1 MKILTFSG
9 YYTPEIA
16 ASMYLTEDMLQA
28 MTEAGHEVELYVPT
42 PCRGVSDE
50 VRREY
55 KKKKTERF
63 YSDKL
68 TVHRFALYKEGKNP
82 LLRALRYGLLNLI
95 FIIKGL
101 SKKADVIFVQSTP
114 PTQGLVAGFLKAVK
128 HIPFV
133 YNLQDVFP
141 DSLVN
146 TGLTSEGSLI
156 WKIGR
161 KVEDFTYR
169 HADKIIVISE
179 DFKKNIMAKGV
190 PEDKITVVPNWADT
204 KGVYPVDRQDN
215 RLIEKYGLDPELFY
229 ITYCGNIGYT
239 QNTELLLTCAKKL
252 KDELPDLR
260 FVLIGEGA
268 ARDEVERTIAED
280 KIENV
285 ILLPFQPYEDI
296 AHVFSLGDVGLII
309 SKPGVGSNSVPSKTW
324 SIMAAEKPIL
334 ASFDRDSELSRLVEK
349 NNCGCVADAG
359 DENGFITAVREMYS
373 NREKTAA
380 QGKNGQAFLSSEFDK
395 DICVAKYVEV
405 LEKVGG
411 KMR

>member
-1 MKILTFSG
+1 M
-9 YYTPEIA
+9 
-16 ASMYLTEDMLQA
+16 
-28 MTEAGHEVELYVPT
+28 
-42 PCRGVSDE
+42 
-50 VRREY
+50 
-55 KKKKTERF
+55 
-63 YSDKL
+63 
-68 TVHRFALYKEGKNP
+68 
-82 LLRALRYGLLNLI
+82 RYGLLNLI

-101 SKKADVIFVQSTP
+101 SKKADVVFVQSTP

-179 DFKKNIMAKGV
+179 DFKQNIMAKGV

-204 KGVYPVDRQDN
+204 KGVYPIDRQDN
-215 RLIEKYGLDPELFY
+215 RLIEKYGLDPGLFY
-229 ITYCGNIGYT
+229 ITYCGTIGYT

-252 KDELPDLR
+252 KVELPDLR

-405 LEKVGG
+405 LEQVGG
-411 KMR
+411 NA

>member
-1 MKILTFSG
+1 M
-9 YYTPEIA
+9 
-16 ASMYLTEDMLQA
+16 
-28 MTEAGHEVELYVPT
+28 
-42 PCRGVSDE
+42 
-50 VRREY
+50 
-55 KKKKTERF
+55 
-63 YSDKL
+63 
-68 TVHRFALYKEGKNP
+68 
-82 LLRALRYGLLNLI
+82 
-95 FIIKGL
+95 
-101 SKKADVIFVQSTP
+101 
-114 PTQGLVAGFLKAVK
+114 
-128 HIPFV
+128 
-133 YNLQDVFP
+133 
-141 DSLVN
+141 
-146 TGLTSEGSLI
+146 
-156 WKIGR
+156 
-161 KVEDFTYR
+161 
-169 HADKIIVISE
+169 
-179 DFKKNIMAKGV
+179 
-190 PEDKITVVPNWADT
+190 
-204 KGVYPVDRQDN
+204 YPVDRQDN

-252 KDELPDLR
+252 KNELPDLR

-411 KMR
+411 KA